1 MTTTFS
7 ISTIASNA
15 KTAAHAATLARFGF
29 SSRAGTRDGKPVL
42 EILSRG
48 FVKEMKISSTNP
60 EEAFRA
66 LAAQGMLCTYSTKF
80 FFVDASGSLDPT
92 VHKKKDG
99 TPSSTPFFGVPAC
112 VRLGAMSAF
121 VVSPLGTFDPATG
134 KVTVSK

>member
-1 MTTTFS
+1 MTTMYS
-7 ISTIASNA
+7 IATINVNA
-15 KTAAHAATLARFGF
+15 KTAAHAAVLARFGF

-42 EILSRG
+42 EVLSRG
-48 FVKEMKISSTNP
+48 FVKEMKVSSANP

-66 LAAQGMLCTYSTKF
+66 LAAQGLLATYSTKF

-92 VHKKKDG
+92 IHKKKDG
-99 TPSSTPFFGVPAC
+99 TPSSNPFFGVPAC
-112 VRLGAMSAF
+112 IRLGTMSAF